1 MASTQLPLSPIPGLR
16 TVEITAEL
24 RPRLQC
30 FFEENPEYFFAVQ
43 GEPAG
48 PNEAREEI
56 HGGPPPGWSFTKK
69 WLIGYVDCDNS
80 IVAIADV
87 VTDLLAPGVWH
98 IGLFILATRR
108 HGSGQ
113 AQIMMG
119 GLESWAALN
128 GARWLRL
135 GVVKGNARAERF
147 WESLGFQDA
156 RIREGVEMGKRK
168 NSIRMMF
175 KPLAGGS
182 MEQYLSPI
190 ERDRPGAD

>member
-1 MASTQLPLSPIPGLR
+1 MTSTQLPLSPIPGLR

-24 RPRLQC
+24 EPQLQR
-30 FFEENPEYFFAVQ
+30 FFDENPEYFLAVQ

-48 PNEAREEI
+48 ANEAHEEI

-69 WLIGYVDCDNS
+69 WFIGYVDRDNS

-87 VTDLLAPGVWH
+87 VADLLAPGVWH
-98 IGLFILATRR
+98 IGLFVLATRR
-108 HGSGQ
+108 HGSGE
-113 AQIMMG
+113 AQILMG
-119 GLESWAALN
+119 GLESWAVLN

-147 WESLGFQDA
+147 WESLGFRDA

-168 NSIRMMF
+168 NSIRIMV
-175 KPLAGGS
+175 KPLVGGT
-182 MEQYLSPI
+182 MEEYLSLI
-190 ERDRPGAD
+190 EHDRPT